1 MDNTRRTTGDTDALD
16 GRTRWTQEMDAGDG
30 RIGWTHWMDAG
41 DGRDGQDRR
50 RQHKEGKGL
59 RRVRGKD
66 EGTNQRVGGG
76 DAKRRDRRGGIE

>member
-1 MDNTRRTTGDTDALD
+1 MDAQD
-16 GRTRWTQEMDAGDG
+16 GQTQETDRRITQDETDAGDG
-30 RIGWTHWMDAG
+30 QTQEIDR
-41 DGRDGQDRR
+41 RR

-76 DAKRRDRRGGIE
+76 EAKRRD